1 MQQIYLNDQEFALS
15 MRMLAALAFVPTAE
29 IEETFDKLLEI
40 MALDS
45 QPVLDYLEDTY
56 IG

>member
-1 MQQIYLNDQEFALS
+1 MQQTYLNDQEFALS
-15 MRMLAALAFVPTAE
+15 MRMLAALAFVSTAE
-29 IEETFDKLLEI
+29 NEETFDKLLEI